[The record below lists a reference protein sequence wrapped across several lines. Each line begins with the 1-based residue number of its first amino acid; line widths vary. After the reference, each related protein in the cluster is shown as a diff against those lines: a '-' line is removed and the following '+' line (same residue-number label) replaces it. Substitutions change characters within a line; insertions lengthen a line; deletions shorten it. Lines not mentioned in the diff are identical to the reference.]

1 MKCKDNKSKKRKAT
15 LAVLALLFGTIIFSV
30 MPIGNAQTAKTLN
43 IALAQEPDNLN
54 PVSDANAYDIMKIYS
69 GLIKSDENLLM
80 VPDLAA
86 SWEISADGKIYT
98 FHLKK
103 GVKWQDGKDFTAD
116 DVKFTYDSVRNDKW
130 VSVFPVTSEYQ
141 NIEDVSIID
150 PSTVKF
156 TLKEEVVPYLERFAL
171 PILPKHILDGQDLS
185 KTDYW
190 QKPIGTGP
198 FKFDSWKH
206 AEELVLTANPN
217 YFGEA
222 PKVSTLRYIIVPE
235 ANARV
240 NLLKTGEVDAIEVD
254 PQTMKTLENEKGVKI
269 YSVPSAQWYS
279 MNMPNQEWPFNIKEV
294 RQAIGYAINKQQIVD
309 TIFKGQGVPAYGPI
323 NPKSWAYNP
332 DIAFSYNTEKA
343 RQILAQAGFQKG
355 SDGILQKDSKKLE
368 FDILYLS
375 NDPVRK
381 DIAIA
386 AASDLQ
392 ALGIKASP
400 AGRSSDEMKVEDW
413 HKVIIRAGGNP
424 MDPDDYNYKEFNSKF
439 IGQGTWNLASYSNPE
454 VDSLLEKGRTTFDQ
468 DQRKKIYEDLQKILV
483 EDQPTA
489 FVAFGNTIY
498 AVSSKITGVK
508 PRPAPH
514 EHGGLTGELW
524 WNVEQWDITK

>member
-1 MKCKDNKSKKRKAT
+1 MNKKKIINRQR
-15 LAVLALLFGTIIFSV
+15 VLASLAIALSILALVAAPALGA
-30 MPIGNAQTAKTLN
+30 GNEKALN
-43 IALAQEPDNLN
+43 IALAEEPDNLN
-54 PVSDANAYDIMKIYS
+54 PISDANAYDTMKIYS
-69 GLIKSDENLLM
+69 GLVKSDENLQM
-80 VPDLAA
+80 APDLAE
-86 SWEISADGKIYT
+86 SWEASADGKSYV

-103 GVKWQDGKDFTAD
+103 GVKWQDGTDFTAE
-116 DVKFTYDSVRNDKW
+116 DVLFTYETVKDDKW
-130 VSVFPVTSEYQ
+130 VSVFPVSSEYK
-141 NIEDVSIID
+141 NIEDISIVD

-156 TLKEEVVPYLERFAL
+156 TLKEGIVPFLERFAL
-171 PILPKHILDGQDLS
+171 PILPKHLLDGQDLA
-185 KTDYW
+185 KTDFW

-198 FKFDSWKH
+198 FQFEDWKH
-206 AEELVLTANPN
+206 AEELVFVANAN

-222 PKVSTLRYIIVPE
+222 PKVGTLRYVIVPD

-254 PQTMKTLENEKGVKI
+254 PQTMKTLQNEKTAKV

-279 MNMPNQEWPFNIKEV
+279 MNMPNQEWPFNIKGV

-309 TIFKGQGVPAYGPI
+309 TVFLGQGVAAYGPI

-332 DIAFSYNTEKA
+332 DVAFSYDPKKA
-343 RQILAQAGFQKG
+343 KQLLADAGFKMG
-355 SDGILQKDSKKLE
+355 SDGIMEKNGKKLE
-368 FDILYLS
+368 FDIRYLS

-386 AASDLQ
+386 VSTDLE

-400 AGRSSDEMKVEDW
+400 AGKSRDEMKVEDW
-413 HKVIIRAGGNP
+413 HKVVIRAGGNP

-439 IGQGTWNLASYSNPE
+439 IGQGTLNLASYTNPE
-454 VDSLLEKGRTTFDQ
+454 AERLMEEGRTTFDKEK
-468 DQRKKIYEDLQKILV
+468 RKQIYGELQSILV
-483 EDQPTA
+483 EDMPTA
-489 FVAFGNTIY
+489 FIAFGNTIY
-498 AVSSKITGVK
+498 AVGNKVTGVK

-524 WNVEQWDITK
+524 WNVEEWDKSE